1 MSGPREAVLD
11 WLSRPGTD
19 TRFRLDAFV
28 RDVRAAKGWRRHEI
42 LEAVWGLVADGLVYL
57 DHEDQP
63 SDTYWRWKLS
73 AAGVRAVNGGAWE
86 PVTMDRYLDRLRREA
101 PGLDAI
107 VLQYVEEALRAFNAR
122 CYLAAAVMVGVAS
135 ERAFLLL
142 AEAFAEAVGEQA
154 SRLRTELGNPRSS
167 QHRRYSEFRK
177 LLDHRR
183 DRLPNDLVDPIALD
197 GVAELLRVVRN
208 DAGHPTGAEIDE
220 DTARTQ
226 LLIAGPYLQKMARLR
241 EHVEGLDAGALA
253 VGRTA

>member
-11 WLSRPGTD
+11 WLSRPGAD
-19 TRFRLDAFV
+19 NRFRLDAFV
-28 RDVRAAKGWRRHEI
+28 RDVREAKGWRRHDV
-42 LEAVWGLVADGLVYL
+42 LAAVWGLVAEGLVYL

-63 SDTYWRWKLS
+63 SDAWWRWKLS
-73 AAGVRAVNGGAWE
+73 PAGLRAVNGGAWE
-86 PVTMDRYLDRLRREA
+86 PTTMDRYLNRLRRDA
-101 PGLDAI
+101 PALDGI
-107 VLQYVEEALRAFNAR
+107 VLQYVEEALRAFNAQ

-154 SRLRTELGNPRSS
+154 SALRKELSNPRSS
-167 QHRRYSEFRK
+167 QHRRYAEFRK
-177 LLDHRR
+177 LVEHRR
-183 DRLPNDLVDPIALD
+183 DRLPNGLVDPIALD

-241 EHVEGLDAGALA
+241 AHVQGLDAGALA
-253 VGRTA
+253 R